1 MKLIQTFISE
11 VNHEE
16 SLLKST
22 IQNRRKEL
30 VTHVKNSINK
40 SNVTN
45 KKKRDTNEL
54 PSSTTHHITKNNTK
68 QNNGNLMRALR
79 EM

>member
-45 KKKRDTNEL
+45 NKKRDTNEL